1 MVEED
6 VGFQLFPGLFPLF
19 YLLLVFAEGGD
30 FDAVLVELEDRGAEG
45 ARVQREVL
53 LELVRG
59 GGFLFLFAGGEHRG
73 DVVIVESV
81 QVVEVVEV
89 AEITLHLSQRPLP
102 LHKRMPHNLRPII
115 PGPRHLLQHPIHQIP
130 QLHIHILRIP
140 HPIMQNLRYQLMV

>member
-6 VGFQLFPGLFPLF
+6 VGFQLFPSLFPLF

-30 FDAVLVELEDRGAEG
+30 FDAVLVELEDGGAEG

-53 LELVRG
+53 LELVRR
-59 GGFLFLFAGGEHRG
+59 GGFLFGEHRG
-73 DVVIVESV
+73 DVVIVHSV

-115 PGPRHLLQHPIHQIP
+115 PRPRHLLQHPIHQIP